1 MSTDWEERLHT
12 YNKPHCWQYDIRLN
26 NLNEDLKQIQDVD
39 YTTLTVKD
47 FVFKQVTSTQDKA
60 TLNFPI
66 ETYKELQDEQEAT
79 N

>member
-1 MSTDWEERLHT
+1 MTKAEQLLQELQEVNTKSSV
-12 YNKPHCWQYDIRLN
+12 
-26 NLNEDLKQIQDVD
+26 LKAIEL
-39 YTTLTVKD
+39 YG
-47 FVFKQVTSTQDKA
+47 DKA